1 VQGCTG
7 AMRTDYNRF
16 PMLKLFRRFQENIR
30 YRVDQVFAREFVGQF
45 LMFVALVVFVTL
57 IGMTAVFFGL
67 FSEENAAVEAIPR
80 DIDAGFWDS
89 LWWSLNQVV
98 LLRGFARTYGASA
111 PVLVYSLFLSIA
123 GLVVFSVLISLINNT
138 MRSRIEAL
146 RKGDTQVL
154 ERNHVLVLGWN
165 NKVYSVLQQLAQ
177 LQPGVKVVIL
187 APREIGVMQ
196 EKLRVAG
203 IQRQRI
209 KVILRS
215 GTPSNHGELDRV
227 AVNRAASVIVLATD
241 ADDSEAIK
249 TIVLLTT
256 RQDWHGVAPV
266 LTSEIVHGQNYELAR
281 IAAKNRL
288 HVISSSRLISK
299 VIVQTV
305 RNPGLADVYNEIFSP
320 MGNNMFVQSI
330 AECTDRPFSEI
341 AYGLSDAIPV
351 GITWDETRDD
361 AVRHA
366 AGLNPEPDYEI
377 AEDEQLVLLTRGLP
391 VSYSRPD
398 RMPASRIYREGGSAP
413 RVPARVLLVGWT
425 DILYDILQ
433 ELDAH
438 ARSGTEVTILSGNS
452 EERAKERVAAYQ
464 ASASNLENLTLVFL
478 EGDAVMQGAYASTD
492 VSAYQ
497 SIVVLADESD
507 EQGDADTRS
516 LRILLRLSH
525 LRKYKDT
532 RTHTVVELL
541 DDNNRALFAGL
552 GVDDIIV
559 SPEIVSAELA
569 QIARQEILAPIYR
582 ELLSAGGV
590 EISLRPAADYVKLD
604 SDCSFSDLVYA
615 SQQKMEIAL
624 GLRLAHR
631 GGEVLLNPSR
641 RITWRLGDNDKVIV
655 LAQQVYR

>member
-1 VQGCTG
+1 
-7 AMRTDYNRF
+7 
-16 PMLKLFRRFQENIR
+16 MLKLFRKLQENLR
-30 YRVDQVFAREFVGQF
+30 YQIDQVFAREFVGQF

-57 IGMTAVFFGL
+57 VGMTAMFFGL
-67 FSEENAAVEAIPR
+67 FSEENVVVEAIPR

-89 LWWSLNQVV
+89 MWWSLNQVV
-98 LLRGFARTYGASA
+98 FLRGFASAYGASV
-111 PVLVYSLFLSIA
+111 PVLVYSLFLSMA

-138 MRSRIEAL
+138 MRSRVEAL

-165 NKVYSVLQQLAQ
+165 NKVYSVLRQLAQ

-227 AVNRAASVIVLATD
+227 AVNRAASVIVLATG

-249 TIVLLTT
+249 TIVLLTA
-256 RQDWHGVAPV
+256 RQDLYGAAPV

-305 RNPGLADVYNEIFSP
+305 RNPGLAGVYSEILSAS
-320 MGNNMFVQSI
+320 GNSIIVQSM
-330 AECTDRPFSEI
+330 AECTDRPFTEV

-351 GITWDETRDD
+351 GITWDETRGDE
-361 AVRHA
+361 VRHA

-377 AEDEQLVLLTRGLP
+377 AEDERLVLLTRDLP

-398 RMPASRIYREGGSAP
+398 RISKSLIYREGGSAP

-438 ARSGTEVTILSGNS
+438 ARSGTEVTILSDNS
-452 EERAKERVAAYQ
+452 EEQARRRVAAYQ
-464 ASASNLENLTLVFL
+464 ANASNLENLTLVFL
-478 EGDAVMQGAYASTD
+478 EGDAVTQVAYASMD
-492 VSAYQ
+492 VSAFQ
-497 SIVVLADESD
+497 SIVVLADGSD

-516 LRILLRLSH
+516 LRILLRLSR
-525 LRKYKDT
+525 LRKPDAMHI
-532 RTHTVVELL
+532 HTVVELL
-541 DDNNRALFAGL
+541 DDNNRVLFSGL
-552 GVDDIIV
+552 DVDDIIV

-569 QIARQEILAPIYR
+569 QIARQEVLAPIYR

-604 SDCSFSDLVYA
+604 SDCNFSDLTYA

-624 GLRLAHR
+624 GLRLARH

-641 RITWRLGDNDKVIV
+641 RVTWRLGEGDKVIV